1 MYFFMV
7 NLSLVR
13 RYFMKKLIIIFV
25 LIIGFF
31 TQCYATEDNKV
42 VLPSQTGVVEN
53 IEYEDT
59 EELNQGE
66 ETTKQLVTVK
76 VLTGDFKGTERIIDN
91 MLTGN
96 PAYDIT
102 LSKGDKVVLHAEP
115 VSETVSTPDDVD
127 FFIADIK
134 RDNQI
139 YIFTGIFFALLL
151 LIGKKKGLT
160 SIISIISTVTLVFF
174 MLMPMILSGFC
185 PIASAVLT
193 GILSTIITIYLV
205 GGFNSK
211 SSSAIIGTSI
221 SLVFAG
227 GLSMLAIYFAHLT
240 GFAGEENLFL
250 YTARPDLS
258 FRGILAAAMIIGA
271 LGALMDTAVSIAST
285 VNEIYE
291 TDKTL
296 SIKQLCKS
304 GMNVGRDII
313 GTMSNTL
320 ILVYLGSALP
330 LVLLSNN
337 IDMNKF
343 FNLNQVATEILSAI
357 TGSIAIL
364 ICVPCTA
371 IIAAYLIKRRKQKD
385 DFNLT
390 KIDIH

>member
-1 MYFFMV
+1 
-7 NLSLVR
+7 
-13 RYFMKKLIIIFV
+13 MKKIIISLFLITGLFV
-25 LIIGFF
+25 
-31 TQCYATEDNKV
+31 QVCNAEESKV
-42 VLPSQTGVVEN
+42 VLPSETGIVEN
-53 IEYEDT
+53 IKYEDA
-59 EELNQGE
+59 EGLNQGE
-66 ETTKQLVTVK
+66 ETTKQAVTVR

-96 PAYDIT
+96 PAYDIN
-102 LSKGDKVVLHAEP
+102 LSKGDKVVLHVEP
-115 VSETVSTPDDVD
+115 VSETVSTADDVD

-139 YIFTGIFFALLL
+139 YIFTGIFFILLL
-151 LIGKKKGLT
+151 LTGKKKGLT
-160 SIISIISTVTLVFF
+160 SIISIISTIALVFF

-193 GILSTIITIYLV
+193 GILSTLITIYLV

-211 SSSAIIGTSI
+211 SSSAIIGTAI
-221 SLVFAG
+221 SLIFAG

-240 GFAGEENLFL
+240 GFAGEEPMFL

-258 FRGILAAAMIIGA
+258 FTGILSASMIIGA

-296 SIKQLCKS
+296 SIKQLFKS

-330 LVLLSNN
+330 LVLLSSN

-343 FNLNQVATEILSAI
+343 FNLNQVATEILSAL

-364 ICVPCTA
+364 VCVPITA
-371 IIAAYLIKRRKQKD
+371 IVAAYLIKRNKQKT
-385 DFNLT
+385 DFDL
-390 KIDIH
+390 KRIDIN